1 MEIEFTMMNRFKTY
15 INTKLIISI
24 FLLLI
29 ISTQE
34 LSTETHQANEAEL
47 PDTLN
52 NSTLEDIRTDSNFF
66 QRNLLKEIE
75 CQYSRAD
82 SICPICLKI
91 DKVIPI
97 EYGYLVI
104 TEEEHKKRNNKNQ
117 NEDLRTFKSGGCEI
131 SGCDPFWYCK
141 RDSIS
146 F

>member
-1 MEIEFTMMNRFKTY
+1 MKFTNY
-15 INTKLIISI
+15 INSKLVISS
-24 FLLLI
+24 LHLLI

-34 LSTETHQANEAEL
+34 LSTGTHQANEAEL

-52 NSTLEDIRTDSNFF
+52 NSTLEDIRIDSNVF

-75 CQYSRAD
+75 CQYSKDD

-104 TEEEHKKRNNKNQ
+104 TEEEHKKMYDKNQ

>member
-1 MEIEFTMMNRFKTY
+1 MKFTNY
-15 INTKLIISI
+15 INPKLIISL

-34 LSTETHQANEAEL
+34 LSTGTHQANEVEL
-47 PDTLN
+47 SDTLK
-52 NSTLEDIRTDSNFF
+52 NSTLEDIRIDSNFF
-66 QRNLLKEIE
+66 RRNLLKEIE
-75 CQYSRAD
+75 CQYNKAD
-82 SICPICLKI
+82 SICPVCSKI

-104 TEEEHKKRNNKNQ
+104 TKEEYEKRNDKNQ
-117 NEDLRTFKSGGCEI
+117 KEDLRTFKSGGCEI